1 MPRRRFTAALV
12 LAVLATLVGDGAV
25 HAQTPA
31 ERCLTMRLS
40 LLGTLLSQRMQCH
53 AWAVGT
59 RTAPSESCLAL
70 GDAALAERLRSAG
83 CASEDEIA
91 TLIDLARAG
100 TDALVESQ
108 TVGSRVSELE
118 AGLWSTEAIIDQGRT
133 YDPAMAWPDESCR
146 STGHCADLYI
156 LQCDTN
162 EAPGGSLETSCH
174 SLPESNT
181 QTSGSFPVFVVE
193 NTPLPTGE
201 ILSRAGDGYS
211 TFEVIVTLSADGWA
225 YTGRGHLG
233 SIPIFITGHRV
244 R

>member
-1 MPRRRFTAALV
+1 MLRRAATVVLA
-12 LAVLATLVGDGAV
+12 LAVLTVAAAA

-40 LLGTLLSQRMQCH
+40 LLGATLSQRMQCH

-59 RTAPSESCLAL
+59 RTEPSVPCMAL

-100 TDALVESQ
+100 SDALVESQ
-108 TVGSRVSELE
+108 TIGSRVAELE
-118 AGLWSTEAIIDQGRT
+118 SGLWNTEAIIDYGRV
-133 YDPAMAWPDESCR
+133 YDPAMPWPDESCR
-146 STGHCADLYI
+146 STGFCADLYI
-156 LQCDTN
+156 LTCETT
-162 EAPGGSLETSCH
+162 EGMGGSLDTACRSV
-174 SLPESNT
+174 PESRS
-181 QTSGSFPVFVVE
+181 QTVGTFPVFVTE
-193 NTPLPTGE
+193 NVPLPTGE
-201 ILSRAGDGYS
+201 ILSRAGDGNV
-211 TFEVIVTLSADGWA
+211 TFEVIVTLSNDGRT

-233 SIPIFITGHRV
+233 TLPIFITGRRV